1 MSAGIKDERSDRE
14 IYIFTIIVCVPRLDQ
29 KLSSSSYIRGNIN
42 KNFMILNMNSSLS
55 VFYNRRQIIKKV
67 QPQSFIYFPE
77 CGVNI
82 TFPDLSLIEVV

>member
-1 MSAGIKDERSDRE
+1 MSAGIKDERSGRE
-14 IYIFTIIVCVPRLDQ
+14 IYIYTVIVCVPRLDQ
-29 KLSSSSYIRGNIN
+29 KLSPSSYIRGNIN
-42 KNFMILNMNSSLS
+42 KNFILNMNSSLS

>member
-1 MSAGIKDERSDRE
+1 MSAGIKDERSARE
-14 IYIFTIIVCVPRLDQ
+14 IYIYTVIVCVPRLDQ
-29 KLSSSSYIRGNIN
+29 KLLSSSYIRGNIN
-42 KNFMILNMNSSLS
+42 KNFILNMNSSLS